1 MKSFSQF
8 IVESSE
14 ADLHSKDFVKFSAH
28 VHKQVGGKGKHEW
41 GVSSRDKYYSVHE
54 KPNDK
59 KAKSF
64 ADSLKEKGFSHTSSQ
79 SKHGV
84 TGETITHHTYTHPK
98 TNAKVYMSHGEDGKI
113 REVQTGE

>member
-1 MKSFSQF
+1 MKSFNQF
-8 IVESSE
+8 ITESE
-14 ADLHSKDFVKFSAH
+14 DKDLHSKDFVKFSAH

-41 GVSSRDKYYSVHE
+41 GVSSRDKHYSVHG

-64 ADSLKEKGFSHTSSQ
+64 ADSLKQKGFSHTSSQ
-79 SKHGV
+79 SKHFS

-98 TNAKVYMSHGEDGKI
+98 TNAKVHMSHGEDGKI

>member
-8 IVESSE
+8 VVESAE
-14 ADLHSKDFVKFSAH
+14 DDLHSKDFVKFSAH
-28 VHKQVGGKGKHEW
+28 VHKQIGGKGKHQW
-41 GVSSRDKYYSVHE
+41 GVSSRDKYYSVHGT
-54 KPNDK
+54 PNDK

-64 ADSLKEKGFSHTSSQ
+64 ASSLKEKGFSHSSSQ
-79 SKHGV
+79 TKHAV

-113 REVQTGE
+113 KEVQTSE

>member
-8 IVESSE
+8 VVESAE
-14 ADLHSKDFVKFSAH
+14 EDLHSKDFVKFSAH
-28 VHKQVGGKGKHEW
+28 VHKQIGGKGKHQW
-41 GVSSRDKYYSVHE
+41 GVSSRDKYYSVHGT
-54 KPNDK
+54 PNDK

-64 ADSLKEKGFSHTSSQ
+64 ASSLKEKGFSHSSSQ
-79 SKHGV
+79 TKHAV

-113 REVQTGE
+113 KEVQTSE